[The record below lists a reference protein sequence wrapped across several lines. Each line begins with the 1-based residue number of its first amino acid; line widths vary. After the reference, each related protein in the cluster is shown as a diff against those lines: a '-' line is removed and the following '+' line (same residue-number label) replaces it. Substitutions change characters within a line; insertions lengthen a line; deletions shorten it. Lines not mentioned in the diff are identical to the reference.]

1 MNEFLDWNMLSTYA
15 GVVLAVTLITE
26 LIKHVGFIDK
36 IPTRLV
42 SYVIAVALMT
52 AALCFTAGFTWSAFA
67 LIWVN
72 AVVVS
77 LAANG
82 AYDGI
87 AAGVKK
93 LTAAAP
99 EDKIEIKNK

>member
-1 MNEFLDWNMLSTYA
+1 MSEFLTWNMLSSYA

-26 LIKHVGFIDK
+26 LVKGIKLIDK

-42 SYVIAVALMT
+42 SYIIAVALMT
-52 AALCFTAGFTWSAFA
+52 AAMCFTAGFTWSAFA

-99 EDKIEIKNK
+99 KDKIEIKNK